1 MCLNLIKIHNLL
13 HPRIY
18 TFLIKIE
25 ILLDPNLSVYVY
37 ETPHNFF
44 LGGQ

>member
-1 MCLNLIKIHNLL
+1 MHLNLNKIHNLL
-13 HPRIY
+13 HPMIY

-25 ILLDPNLSVYVY
+25 ILLNPNLSVYVN
-37 ETPHNFF
+37 ETPHDFF